1 MVVTVASSLVEVGP
15 SWWISVLHMSC
26 QMGAPAEVFHKLE
39 VGVDLGGVGTK
50 LTLPLGVAS
59 ST

>member
-1 MVVTVASSLVEVGP
+1 
-15 SWWISVLHMSC
+15 VLRISC
-26 QMGAPAEVFHKLE
+26 QMGAPAEVFRKLE

-50 LTLPLGVAS
+50 LTLLLGVAS